1 MCGRPRIFPGCVSR
15 TRIERR
21 ANTAMEPSA
30 DAIARAAAHRATL
43 AGPQGSIT
51 LFHLPFIELRR
62 LHRRALQA
70 QKRDQL
76 EVVGL
81 LVRADEKPNVLRL
94 VFLENVSADP
104 GRWEVRR
111 DQIARVRRELRGRR
125 LRVLGLFHSHPLT
138 EAIVGVR
145 DRQNTPTGWAHL
157 VYDVCG
163 LEPRLFIIRRRK
175 GRRRVERL
183 ALSVGRSRR
192 SSPPIVSRLTATGAD
207 GANR

>member
-1 MCGRPRIFPGCVSR
+1 M
-15 TRIERR
+15 
-21 ANTAMEPSA
+21 A
-30 DAIARAAAHRATL
+30 L
-43 AGPQGSIT
+43 AGLQSNIT
-51 LFHLPFIELRR
+51 LFHLPFLELRR

-81 LVRADEKPNVLRL
+81 LFSAAEKPNVLRL
-94 VFLENVSADP
+94 VFLENVAGEP

-111 DQIARVRRELRGRR
+111 DHIARVRRELRRR
-125 LRVLGLFHSHPLT
+125 GLRVLGLFHSHPVT
-138 EAIVGVR
+138 EAILGVR

-183 ALSVGRSRR
+183 ALSVGRSR
-192 SSPPIVSRLTATGAD
+192 SFSPRIVSAG
-207 GANR
+207 